1 LILLIVILI
10 NDISSSVITDE
21 LTTVQSIFAKA
32 AAEILKLENDF
43 KIDTEQLKINRENF
57 KKETK
62 ATNLVKNT
70 DVIRLN
76 VGGEIIMTTR
86 QTLTRLPK
94 SALTVMF
101 NDRWEHKL
109 PVDQDG
115 NIFFD
120 FNPILFRHLLD
131 QLQTLDINEISP
143 PSESS
148 LIIPFK
154 KMLRK
159 LDLHQLLSSEKNIIT
174 FNVGGHTHSN
184 RQTTFIKESNSTL
197 NTIISHSNTKK
208 LDNIDSDVFLDYD
221 PKLFQHLVNQLRKQ
235 SSGNI
240 CDLEIPSNEQ
250 KISYKRMLFD
260 FGICGK

>member
-1 LILLIVILI
+1 LIVTLI

-21 LTTVQSIFAKA
+21 STTVQSIFAKA
-32 AAEILKLENDF
+32 AAEILKLENDL
-43 KIDTEQLKINRENF
+43 KTGTEQLKINRENF
-57 KKETK
+57 KAETK
-62 ATNLVKNT
+62 IKKAVQNT

-86 QTLTRLPK
+86 QTLIRLPK

-101 NDRWEHKL
+101 NGRWEHKL
-109 PVDQDG
+109 PADYDG

-131 QLQTLDINEISP
+131 QLQTLDTNKISP

-159 LDLHQLLSSEKNIIT
+159 LDLHQLLSSQKNIIT
-174 FNVGGHTHSN
+174 FNVGGHTHTN
-184 RQTTFIKESNSTL
+184 RQTTFINVSNSTL
-197 NTIISHSNTKK
+197 STIISSSNTKK
-208 LDNIDSDVFLDYD
+208 LDNVDSDLFLDYD
-221 PKLFQHLVNQLRKQ
+221 PKLFQQLVNQLRKQ
-235 SSGNI
+235 SSKNI

-250 KISYKRMLFD
+250 KISYKRMLTD

>member
-10 NDISSSVITDE
+10 NDITSSVITDE
-21 LTTVQSIFAKA
+21 STTVQSIFAKA
-32 AAEILKLENDF
+32 AAEVLKLENDL
-43 KIDTEQLKINRENF
+43 KTGKEQLKINRENF
-57 KKETK
+57 KAETK
-62 ATNLVKNT
+62 IKKAVQNT

-86 QTLTRLPK
+86 QTLIRLPK

-101 NDRWEHKL
+101 NGRWEHKL

-131 QLQTLDINEISP
+131 QLQTLDTNEISP

-159 LDLHQLLSSEKNIIT
+159 LGLHQLLSTQKNIIT
-174 FNVGGHTHSN
+174 FNVGGHTHTN
-184 RQTTFIKESNSTL
+184 RQTTFIKVSNSTL
-197 NTIISHSNTKK
+197 STVISSSNTKK
-208 LDNIDSDVFLDYD
+208 LDNIDGDVFLDYD

-235 SSGNI
+235 LSESI
-240 CDLEIPSNEQ
+240 CDLEVSSCQE
-250 KISYKRMLFD
+250 KISYKRMLTD
-260 FGICGK
+260 FGICRK